1 MSPPGRPKGAYRSAK
16 HEGTP
21 VSVRGHTLALTA
33 ALFGWL
39 SPASQAAALAPCRL
53 KGVEYEAQCGSLL
66 RPLDPAAPRGRQ
78 IELHY
83 AVLPAVARNKAADPV
98 FLLAG
103 GPGQSAIDLAGPLAR
118 LLHRL
123 NNRRDIVL
131 VDQRGTG
138 RSAPLHCDMP
148 PPTAPLNEGGDGA
161 QAALMARCLQALPKL
176 AHVGEA
182 AGLRHFTTP
191 VAMADLDAVRRAL
204 GAPSI
209 NLIGVSY
216 GTRAALEY
224 QRQFPAAVRRMVLDG
239 VAPADMV
246 LPASFAADN
255 QAALDGLLDWCEGDR
270 ACAAAHPGLR
280 AAWQRLLARA
290 PHDVKVAHPF
300 TGTTQAL
307 TLTRDALQ
315 GLVRAPLYVPQLAAA
330 LPQAIRSADAGHFEA
345 LFGLASALGSA
356 RKGDTELAHGM
367 HFSVICAEDVPRLP
381 PQLAGEAASTALYRQ
396 VCADWPRGEL
406 PAAFYTLA
414 PSTAATLVLSGGIDP
429 ATPPRHGAR
438 VTAAL
443 GPKARHEVV
452 PHAGHGVMS
461 LPCLRDGVY
470 RFINAAGDDDA
481 LAVELGCAKAMP
493 RPPAFV
499 PIVVPSLAPVQP
511 AVKP

>member
-1 MSPPGRPKGAYRSAK
+1 MKAGRRA
-16 HEGTP
+16 
-21 VSVRGHTLALTA
+21 LALSA
-33 ALFGWL
+33 VLLSLL

-53 KGVEYEAQCGSLL
+53 KGVEYEALCGSLL
-66 RPLDPAAPRGRQ
+66 RPLDPAAPQGRQ

-103 GPGQSAIDLAGPLAR
+103 GPGQSAIDLAGPLAK
-118 LLHRL
+118 LLYRL

-138 RSAPLHCDMP
+138 RSAPLLCDMP
-148 PPTAPLNEGGDGA
+148 PATAPLNEGGADA

-176 AHVGEA
+176 AHVGA
-182 AGLRHFTTP
+182 PASLRHFTTP
-191 VAMADLDAVRRAL
+191 VAMADLDTVRQAL
-204 GAPSI
+204 GAAGI

-224 QRQFPAAVRRMVLDG
+224 QRQFPGAVRRMVIDG

-246 LPASFAADN
+246 LPASFAVDN
-255 QAALDGLLDWCEGDR
+255 QAALDSLFDWCEADR
-270 ACAAAHPGLR
+270 ACAAAQPGLR

-290 PHDVKVAHPF
+290 PHAVQVAHPF
-300 TGTTQAL
+300 TGAPESL
-307 TLTRDALQ
+307 TLTRDALH
-315 GLVRAPLYVPQLAAA
+315 GLVRAPLYVPHLAAA
-330 LPQAIRSADAGHFEA
+330 LPQAIRSADAGRFEA

-356 RKGDTELAHGM
+356 RKAETELAHGM

-381 PQLAGEAASTALYRQ
+381 PPLAGEAASTHLYRQ
-396 VCADWPRGEL
+396 VCANWPRGEL

-438 VTAAL
+438 VAAAL

-461 LPCLRDGVY
+461 LPCLRDTVY
-470 RFINAAGDDDA
+470 RFINAASDDA
-481 LAVELGCAKAMP
+481 AQAVELGCAKAMP

-499 PIVVPSLAPVQP
+499 PIAVPTQK